1 MRRKFRDGRF
11 LTTEKI
17 SPLKEKTPEGYLLC
31 RDVPISRVGSF
42 EYSAAEV
49 GLPNIGRAVQV
60 WRPEEQIFNPET
72 IASFEAKPVVIGHA
86 RFADPDNWREI
97 AVGTTQ
103 NVRRGEGDKSDF
115 LLADLLLTDR
125 KAIEA
130 VESGDLKEVSCGY
143 DADTQETPQ
152 GIEQIGI
159 VGNHVALVVSA
170 RCSGCKIGDGSMT
183 TSLKTRLRKLFRDGN
198 EDAFNEEVDKL
209 QVQDDDAPDAAP
221 APAPTP
227 TLEERLAKLE
237 VTVAAL
243 AKGLAQKPVGDA
255 DTPPVPDAQAI
266 IGDAEALC
274 PGMKKPVGDAKG
286 GKFTRN
292 QIERVMRTALKGAGV
307 KQFGDSSELDGKAL
321 DIAFKAAVA
330 MSKSGKNP
338 RASGTRTSMPRGS
351 AGDITRGMFDY
362 TTEVKQNDTTT
373 PVADDGVLV
382 SLTATGKA
390 TPATDASKVYGIA
403 VRDYRQVGPDGKAWP
418 KDAFVCILR
427 RGYS

>member
-49 GLPNIGRAVQV
+49 GLPNIGHAVQV

-183 TSLKTRLRKLFRDGN
+183 ISLKTRLRKLFRDGN

-237 VTVAAL
+237 ATVAAL
-243 AKGLAQKPVGDA
+243 AKDLAQKPVGDA
-255 DTPPVPDAQAI
+255 DTPPVPDDDDELIDDPDAQAI

-338 RASGTRTSMPRGS
+338 RASGTRYGDS
-351 AGDITRGMFDY
+351 AEDSVNSIAY
-362 TTEVKQNDTTT
+362 VQKKLNDFWG
-373 PVADDGVLV
+373 A
-382 SLTATGKA
+382 K
-390 TPATDASKVYGIA
+390 
-403 VRDYRQVGPDGKAWP
+403 
-418 KDAFVCILR
+418 
-427 RGYS
+427 

>member
-49 GLPNIGRAVQV
+49 GLPNIGQAVQV

-209 QVQDDDAPDAAP
+209 QVQDGDAPDAAP
-221 APAPTP
+221 APAPTPAPTP

-237 VTVAAL
+237 ATVAAL
-243 AKGLAQKPVGDA
+243 AKGVAQKPVGDA
-255 DTPPVPDAQAI
+255 DTPSVPDDTVAPGDDELIDDPDAQAI

-338 RASGTRTSMPRGS
+338 KASGTRYGDS
-351 AGDITRGMFDY
+351 AEDSVNSIAY
-362 TTEVKQNDTTT
+362 VQKKLNDFWG
-373 PVADDGVLV
+373 A
-382 SLTATGKA
+382 K
-390 TPATDASKVYGIA
+390 
-403 VRDYRQVGPDGKAWP
+403 
-418 KDAFVCILR
+418 
-427 RGYS
+427 

>member
-49 GLPNIGRAVQV
+49 GLPNIGHAVQL

-130 VESGDLKEVSCGY
+130 VETGELKEVSCGY
-143 DADTQETPQ
+143 DADTQETPE

-209 QVQDDDAPDAAP
+209 QVKDADTPDPTPAP
-221 APAPTP
+221 APAP

-237 VTVAAL
+237 AAVADI

-255 DTPPVPDAQAI
+255 DTPPAPDAGTDQNDDELIDDPDAQAI

-292 QIERVMRTALKGAGV
+292 QIERVMRTALRGAGV

-338 RASGTRTSMPRGS
+338 KASGTRYGDS
-351 AGDITRGMFDY
+351 AEDSVNSIAY
-362 TTEVKQNDTTT
+362 VQKKLNDFWG
-373 PVADDGVLV
+373 A
-382 SLTATGKA
+382 K
-390 TPATDASKVYGIA
+390 
-403 VRDYRQVGPDGKAWP
+403 
-418 KDAFVCILR
+418 
-427 RGYS
+427 

>member
-49 GLPNIGRAVQV
+49 GLPNIGHAVQV

-209 QVQDDDAPDAAP
+209 QVQDDDDAPDAAP

-237 VTVAAL
+237 ATVAAL

-255 DTPPVPDAQAI
+255 DTPPVPDDDDELIDDPDAQAI

-338 RASGTRTSMPRGS
+338 RASGTRYGDS
-351 AGDITRGMFDY
+351 AEDSVNSIAY
-362 TTEVKQNDTTT
+362 VQKKLNDFWG
-373 PVADDGVLV
+373 A
-382 SLTATGKA
+382 K
-390 TPATDASKVYGIA
+390 
-403 VRDYRQVGPDGKAWP
+403 
-418 KDAFVCILR
+418 
-427 RGYS
+427 

>member
-49 GLPNIGRAVQV
+49 GLPNIGHAVQV

-143 DADTQETPQ
+143 DADTQETPE

-159 VGNHVALVVSA
+159 VGNHVALVVLA

-209 QVQDDDAPDAAP
+209 QVQDGDAPDAAP
-221 APAPTP
+221 APAPTPAPTP

-237 VTVAAL
+237 ATVAAL

-255 DTPPVPDAQAI
+255 DTPPVPDNTVDPDDDDELIDDPAAQAI

-292 QIERVMRTALKGAGV
+292 QIERVMRTALKGAVV

-338 RASGTRTSMPRGS
+338 KASGTRYGDS
-351 AGDITRGMFDY
+351 AEDSVNSIAY
-362 TTEVKQNDTTT
+362 VQKKLNDFWG
-373 PVADDGVLV
+373 A
-382 SLTATGKA
+382 K
-390 TPATDASKVYGIA
+390 
-403 VRDYRQVGPDGKAWP
+403 
-418 KDAFVCILR
+418 
-427 RGYS
+427 

>member
-49 GLPNIGRAVQV
+49 GLPNIGHAVQV

-237 VTVAAL
+237 AAVAAI
-243 AKGLAQKPVGDA
+243 AKAQTQKPVGDA
-255 DTPPVPDAQAI
+255 DTPPAPDDTVDPGDDDELIDDPDAQAI

-307 KQFGDSSELDGKAL
+307 QQFGDSSELDGKSL

-338 RASGTRTSMPRGS
+338 RASGTRYGDS
-351 AGDITRGMFDY
+351 AEDSVNSIAY
-362 TTEVKQNDTTT
+362 VQKKLNDFWG
-373 PVADDGVLV
+373 A
-382 SLTATGKA
+382 K
-390 TPATDASKVYGIA
+390 
-403 VRDYRQVGPDGKAWP
+403 
-418 KDAFVCILR
+418 
-427 RGYS
+427 

>member
-209 QVQDDDAPDAAP
+209 QVQDGDAPDGASAP
-221 APAPTP
+221 APTPAPTP

-237 VTVAAL
+237 AMVAAL
-243 AKGLAQKPVGDA
+243 AKGQAQKPVGDA
-255 DTPPVPDAQAI
+255 DTPPAPDAGADQNDDNELIDDPDAQAI

-286 GKFTRN
+286 SKFTRN

-338 RASGTRTSMPRGS
+338 KASGTRYGDS
-351 AGDITRGMFDY
+351 AEDSVNSIAY
-362 TTEVKQNDTTT
+362 VQKKLNDFWG
-373 PVADDGVLV
+373 A
-382 SLTATGKA
+382 K
-390 TPATDASKVYGIA
+390 
-403 VRDYRQVGPDGKAWP
+403 
-418 KDAFVCILR
+418 
-427 RGYS
+427 

>member
-143 DADTQETPQ
+143 DADTQETPE

-209 QVQDDDAPDAAP
+209 QVQDGDAPDATPAP
-221 APAPTP
+221 APTPAPTP

-237 VTVAAL
+237 AMVAAL
-243 AKGLAQKPVGDA
+243 AKGQAQKPVGDA
-255 DTPPVPDAQAI
+255 DTPPVPDDTVAPGDDDELIDDPDAQAI

-338 RASGTRTSMPRGS
+338 KASGTRYGDS
-351 AGDITRGMFDY
+351 AEDSVNSIAY
-362 TTEVKQNDTTT
+362 VQKKLNDFWG
-373 PVADDGVLV
+373 A
-382 SLTATGKA
+382 K
-390 TPATDASKVYGIA
+390 
-403 VRDYRQVGPDGKAWP
+403 
-418 KDAFVCILR
+418 
-427 RGYS
+427 

>member
-209 QVQDDDAPDAAP
+209 QVQDADEPNQAP
-221 APAPTP
+221 APTPTP
-227 TLEERLAKLE
+227 TLEERLTKLE
-237 VTVAAL
+237 AAVAAI
-243 AKGLAQKPVGDA
+243 AKAQAQKQPVGDA
-255 DTPPVPDAQAI
+255 DTPPAPDDTVDPDDDDELIDDPDAQAI

-338 RASGTRTSMPRGS
+338 KASGTRYGDS
-351 AGDITRGMFDY
+351 AEDSVNSIAY
-362 TTEVKQNDTTT
+362 VQKKLNDFWG
-373 PVADDGVLV
+373 A
-382 SLTATGKA
+382 K
-390 TPATDASKVYGIA
+390 
-403 VRDYRQVGPDGKAWP
+403 
-418 KDAFVCILR
+418 
-427 RGYS
+427 

>member
-49 GLPNIGRAVQV
+49 GLPNIGHAVQV

-209 QVQDDDAPDAAP
+209 QVQDGDAPDAAP
-221 APAPTP
+221 APAPTPAPTP

-237 VTVAAL
+237 ATVAAL

-255 DTPPVPDAQAI
+255 DTPPVPDDTVDPDDDDELIDDPDAQAI

-338 RASGTRTSMPRGS
+338 RASGTRYGDS
-351 AGDITRGMFDY
+351 AEDSVNSIAY
-362 TTEVKQNDTTT
+362 VQKKLNDFWG
-373 PVADDGVLV
+373 A
-382 SLTATGKA
+382 K
-390 TPATDASKVYGIA
+390 
-403 VRDYRQVGPDGKAWP
+403 
-418 KDAFVCILR
+418 
-427 RGYS
+427 

>member
-49 GLPNIGRAVQV
+49 GLPNIGHAVQV

-237 VTVAAL
+237 ATVAAL

-255 DTPPVPDAQAI
+255 DTPPVPDDVDELIDDPDAQAI

-338 RASGTRTSMPRGS
+338 RASGTRYGDS
-351 AGDITRGMFDY
+351 AEDSVNSIAY
-362 TTEVKQNDTTT
+362 VQKKLNDFWG
-373 PVADDGVLV
+373 A
-382 SLTATGKA
+382 K
-390 TPATDASKVYGIA
+390 
-403 VRDYRQVGPDGKAWP
+403 
-418 KDAFVCILR
+418 
-427 RGYS
+427 

>member
-227 TLEERLAKLE
+227 TLEERLAILE

-255 DTPPVPDAQAI
+255 DTPPVPDDDDELIDDPDAQAI

-338 RASGTRTSMPRGS
+338 RASGTRYGDS
-351 AGDITRGMFDY
+351 AEDSVNSIAY
-362 TTEVKQNDTTT
+362 VQKKLNDFWG
-373 PVADDGVLV
+373 A
-382 SLTATGKA
+382 K
-390 TPATDASKVYGIA
+390 
-403 VRDYRQVGPDGKAWP
+403 
-418 KDAFVCILR
+418 
-427 RGYS
+427 

>member
-209 QVQDDDAPDAAP
+209 QVQDGDAPDATPAP
-221 APAPTP
+221 APTPAPTP

-237 VTVAAL
+237 ATVAAL

-255 DTPPVPDAQAI
+255 DTPPVPDDTDDRDGDDELIDDPDAQAI

-338 RASGTRTSMPRGS
+338 KASGTRYGDS
-351 AGDITRGMFDY
+351 AEDSVNSIAY
-362 TTEVKQNDTTT
+362 VQKKLNDFWG
-373 PVADDGVLV
+373 A
-382 SLTATGKA
+382 K
-390 TPATDASKVYGIA
+390 
-403 VRDYRQVGPDGKAWP
+403 
-418 KDAFVCILR
+418 
-427 RGYS
+427 

>member
-31 RDVPISRVGSF
+31 REVPISRVGSF

-49 GLPNIGRAVQV
+49 GLPNIGSTVRVR
-60 WRPEEQIFNPET
+60 RPEEQIFNPET

-209 QVQDDDAPDAAP
+209 QVQDGDAPDAAP

-227 TLEERLAKLE
+227 APTPTLEGRLAKLE
-237 VTVAAL
+237 ATVAAL
-243 AKGLAQKPVGDA
+243 AKGVAQKPVGDA
-255 DTPPVPDAQAI
+255 DTPPVPDDTVDPDDDDELIDDPAAQAI

-307 KQFGDSSELDGKAL
+307 KQFGDSAELEGKAL

-338 RASGTRTSMPRGS
+338 KASGTRYGDS
-351 AGDITRGMFDY
+351 AEESVNSIAY
-362 TTEVKQNDTTT
+362 VQKKLNDFWG
-373 PVADDGVLV
+373 A
-382 SLTATGKA
+382 K
-390 TPATDASKVYGIA
+390 
-403 VRDYRQVGPDGKAWP
+403 
-418 KDAFVCILR
+418 
-427 RGYS
+427 

>member
-1 MRRKFRDGRF
+1 M
-11 LTTEKI
+11 
-17 SPLKEKTPEGYLLC
+17 
-31 RDVPISRVGSF
+31 
-42 EYSAAEV
+42 
-49 GLPNIGRAVQV
+49 

-209 QVQDDDAPDAAP
+209 QVQDGDAPDAAP
-221 APAPTP
+221 APAPTPAPTP

-237 VTVAAL
+237 ATVAAL

-255 DTPPVPDAQAI
+255 DTPPVPDDTVDPDDDDELIDDPDAQAI

-338 RASGTRTSMPRGS
+338 RASGTRYGDS
-351 AGDITRGMFDY
+351 AEDSVNSIAY
-362 TTEVKQNDTTT
+362 VQKKLNDFWG
-373 PVADDGVLV
+373 A
-382 SLTATGKA
+382 K
-390 TPATDASKVYGIA
+390 
-403 VRDYRQVGPDGKAWP
+403 
-418 KDAFVCILR
+418 
-427 RGYS
+427 

>member
-237 VTVAAL
+237 ATVAAL

-255 DTPPVPDAQAI
+255 DTPPVPDDDDELIDDPDAQAI

-338 RASGTRTSMPRGS
+338 RASGTRYGDS
-351 AGDITRGMFDY
+351 AEDSVNSIAY
-362 TTEVKQNDTTT
+362 VQKKLNDFWG
-373 PVADDGVLV
+373 A
-382 SLTATGKA
+382 K
-390 TPATDASKVYGIA
+390 
-403 VRDYRQVGPDGKAWP
+403 
-418 KDAFVCILR
+418 
-427 RGYS
+427 

>member
-60 WRPEEQIFNPET
+60 RRPEEQIFNPET

-237 VTVAAL
+237 ATVAAL

-255 DTPPVPDAQAI
+255 DTPPVPDDTVDPDDDDELIDDPDAQAI

-338 RASGTRTSMPRGS
+338 RASGTRYGDS
-351 AGDITRGMFDY
+351 AEDSVNSIAY
-362 TTEVKQNDTTT
+362 VQKKLNDFWG
-373 PVADDGVLV
+373 A
-382 SLTATGKA
+382 K
-390 TPATDASKVYGIA
+390 
-403 VRDYRQVGPDGKAWP
+403 
-418 KDAFVCILR
+418 
-427 RGYS
+427 

>member
-49 GLPNIGRAVQV
+49 GLPNIGHAVQV

-143 DADTQETPQ
+143 DADTQETPE

-209 QVQDDDAPDAAP
+209 QVQDGDAPDAAP
-221 APAPTP
+221 APAPTPAPTP

-237 VTVAAL
+237 ATVAAL

-255 DTPPVPDAQAI
+255 DTPPVPDNTVDPDDDDELIDDPAAQAI

-338 RASGTRTSMPRGS
+338 KASGTRYGDS
-351 AGDITRGMFDY
+351 AEDSVNSIAY
-362 TTEVKQNDTTT
+362 VQKKLNDFWG
-373 PVADDGVLV
+373 A
-382 SLTATGKA
+382 K
-390 TPATDASKVYGIA
+390 
-403 VRDYRQVGPDGKAWP
+403 
-418 KDAFVCILR
+418 
-427 RGYS
+427 

>member
-209 QVQDDDAPDAAP
+209 QVQDGDAPDAAP
-221 APAPTP
+221 APAPTPAPTP

-237 VTVAAL
+237 ATVAAL

-255 DTPPVPDAQAI
+255 DTPPVPDDTVDPDDDDELIDDPDAQAI

-338 RASGTRTSMPRGS
+338 RASGTRYGDS
-351 AGDITRGMFDY
+351 AEDSVNSIAY
-362 TTEVKQNDTTT
+362 VQKKLNDFWG
-373 PVADDGVLV
+373 A
-382 SLTATGKA
+382 K
-390 TPATDASKVYGIA
+390 
-403 VRDYRQVGPDGKAWP
+403 
-418 KDAFVCILR
+418 
-427 RGYS
+427 

>member
-209 QVQDDDAPDAAP
+209 QVQDGDAPDAAP
-221 APAPTP
+221 APAPTPAPTP

-237 VTVAAL
+237 ATVAAL

-255 DTPPVPDAQAI
+255 DTPPVPDDTVDPDDEPIDDPDAQAI

-338 RASGTRTSMPRGS
+338 KASGTRYGDS
-351 AGDITRGMFDY
+351 AEDSVNSIAY
-362 TTEVKQNDTTT
+362 VQKKLNDFWG
-373 PVADDGVLV
+373 A
-382 SLTATGKA
+382 K
-390 TPATDASKVYGIA
+390 
-403 VRDYRQVGPDGKAWP
+403 
-418 KDAFVCILR
+418 
-427 RGYS
+427 

>member
-1 MRRKFRDGRF
+1 M
-11 LTTEKI
+11 
-17 SPLKEKTPEGYLLC
+17 
-31 RDVPISRVGSF
+31 
-42 EYSAAEV
+42 
-49 GLPNIGRAVQV
+49 PNIGHAVQV

-209 QVQDDDAPDAAP
+209 QVQDGDAPDAAP
-221 APAPTP
+221 APAPTPAPTP

-237 VTVAAL
+237 AMVAAI
-243 AKGLAQKPVGDA
+243 AKAQTQKSVGDA
-255 DTPPVPDAQAI
+255 DTPPAPDAGADQNDDNELIDDPDAQAI

-307 KQFGDSSELDGKAL
+307 QQFGDSSELDGKAL

-338 RASGTRTSMPRGS
+338 KASGTRYGDS
-351 AGDITRGMFDY
+351 AEDSVNSIAY
-362 TTEVKQNDTTT
+362 VQKKLNDFWG
-373 PVADDGVLV
+373 A
-382 SLTATGKA
+382 K
-390 TPATDASKVYGIA
+390 
-403 VRDYRQVGPDGKAWP
+403 
-418 KDAFVCILR
+418 
-427 RGYS
+427 

>member
-209 QVQDDDAPDAAP
+209 QVQDGDAPDATPAP
-221 APAPTP
+221 APTPAPTP

-237 VTVAAL
+237 AMVAAL
-243 AKGLAQKPVGDA
+243 TKGQAQKPVGDA
-255 DTPPVPDAQAI
+255 DTPPVPDDTVDPDDDDELIDDPDAQAI

-338 RASGTRTSMPRGS
+338 KASGTRYGDS
-351 AGDITRGMFDY
+351 AEDSVNSIAY
-362 TTEVKQNDTTT
+362 VQKKLNDFWG
-373 PVADDGVLV
+373 A
-382 SLTATGKA
+382 K
-390 TPATDASKVYGIA
+390 
-403 VRDYRQVGPDGKAWP
+403 
-418 KDAFVCILR
+418 
-427 RGYS
+427 

>member
-49 GLPNIGRAVQV
+49 GLPNIGHAVQV

-125 KAIEA
+125 KAIEV

-143 DADTQETPQ
+143 DADKQETPQ

-237 VTVAAL
+237 ATVAAL

-255 DTPPVPDAQAI
+255 DTPPVPDDDDELIDDPDAQAI

-338 RASGTRTSMPRGS
+338 RASGTRYGDS
-351 AGDITRGMFDY
+351 AEDSVNSIAY
-362 TTEVKQNDTTT
+362 VQKKLNDFWG
-373 PVADDGVLV
+373 A
-382 SLTATGKA
+382 K
-390 TPATDASKVYGIA
+390 
-403 VRDYRQVGPDGKAWP
+403 
-418 KDAFVCILR
+418 
-427 RGYS
+427 

>member
-49 GLPNIGRAVQV
+49 GLPNLTGSPVHV
-60 WRPEEQIFNPET
+60 LRPEEQIFNPET

-143 DADTQETPQ
+143 DADTQETPE

-209 QVQDDDAPDAAP
+209 QVQDADPEP
-221 APAPTP
+221 TPAPTP

-237 VTVAAL
+237 AMVAAL
-243 AKGLAQKPVGDA
+243 AKGQAQKPVGDA
-255 DTPPVPDAQAI
+255 DTPPAPDAGADQNDDNELIDDPDAQAI

-338 RASGTRTSMPRGS
+338 KASGTRYGDS
-351 AGDITRGMFDY
+351 AEDSVNSIAY
-362 TTEVKQNDTTT
+362 VQKKLNDFWG
-373 PVADDGVLV
+373 A
-382 SLTATGKA
+382 K
-390 TPATDASKVYGIA
+390 
-403 VRDYRQVGPDGKAWP
+403 
-418 KDAFVCILR
+418 
-427 RGYS
+427 

>member
-209 QVQDDDAPDAAP
+209 QVQDGDAPDGAP
-221 APAPTP
+221 APAPTPAPTP

-237 VTVAAL
+237 AAVAAI
-243 AKGLAQKPVGDA
+243 AKAQTQKPVGDA
-255 DTPPVPDAQAI
+255 DTPPAPNAGADQNDDNELIDDPDAQAI

-338 RASGTRTSMPRGS
+338 KASGTRYGDS
-351 AGDITRGMFDY
+351 AEDSVNSIAY
-362 TTEVKQNDTTT
+362 VQKKLNDFWG
-373 PVADDGVLV
+373 A
-382 SLTATGKA
+382 K
-390 TPATDASKVYGIA
+390 
-403 VRDYRQVGPDGKAWP
+403 
-418 KDAFVCILR
+418 
-427 RGYS
+427 

>member
-183 TSLKTRLRKLFRDGN
+183 TGLKTRLRKLFRDGN

-237 VTVAAL
+237 AAVAAL
-243 AKGLAQKPVGDA
+243 AKGPAQKPVGDA
-255 DTPPVPDAQAI
+255 DTPPVPDDDDELIDDPDAQAI

-338 RASGTRTSMPRGS
+338 RASGTRYGDS
-351 AGDITRGMFDY
+351 AEDSVNSIAY
-362 TTEVKQNDTTT
+362 VQKKLNDFWG
-373 PVADDGVLV
+373 A
-382 SLTATGKA
+382 K
-390 TPATDASKVYGIA
+390 
-403 VRDYRQVGPDGKAWP
+403 
-418 KDAFVCILR
+418 
-427 RGYS
+427 

>member
-49 GLPNIGRAVQV
+49 GLPNLTGSPVHV
-60 WRPEEQIFNPET
+60 LRPEEQIFNPET

-130 VESGDLKEVSCGY
+130 VERGDLKEVSCGY
-143 DADTQETPQ
+143 DADTQETPE

-209 QVQDDDAPDAAP
+209 QVQDGEAPDATPAP
-221 APAPTP
+221 APTSAPTP

-237 VTVAAL
+237 AAVAAI
-243 AKGLAQKPVGDA
+243 AKAQTQKPVGDA
-255 DTPPVPDAQAI
+255 DTPPAPDAGADQNDDNELIDDPDAQAI

-338 RASGTRTSMPRGS
+338 KASGTRYGDS
-351 AGDITRGMFDY
+351 AEDSVNSIAY
-362 TTEVKQNDTTT
+362 VQKKLNDFWG
-373 PVADDGVLV
+373 A
-382 SLTATGKA
+382 K
-390 TPATDASKVYGIA
+390 
-403 VRDYRQVGPDGKAWP
+403 
-418 KDAFVCILR
+418 
-427 RGYS
+427 

>member
-49 GLPNIGRAVQV
+49 GLPNIGHAVQV

-227 TLEERLAKLE
+227 TLEELLAKLE
-237 VTVAAL
+237 ATVAAL

-255 DTPPVPDAQAI
+255 DTPPVPDDDDELIDDPDAQAI

-338 RASGTRTSMPRGS
+338 RASGTRYGDS
-351 AGDITRGMFDY
+351 AEDSVNSIAY
-362 TTEVKQNDTTT
+362 VQKKLNDFWG
-373 PVADDGVLV
+373 A
-382 SLTATGKA
+382 K
-390 TPATDASKVYGIA
+390 
-403 VRDYRQVGPDGKAWP
+403 
-418 KDAFVCILR
+418 
-427 RGYS
+427 

>member
-49 GLPNIGRAVQV
+49 GLPNIGHVVQV

-143 DADTQETPQ
+143 DADTQETPE

-209 QVQDDDAPDAAP
+209 QVQDGDAPDAAP
-221 APAPTP
+221 APAPTPAPTP

-237 VTVAAL
+237 ATVAAL
-243 AKGLAQKPVGDA
+243 AKGVAQKPVGDA
-255 DTPPVPDAQAI
+255 DTPPVPDDTVDPDDELIDDPDAQAI

-338 RASGTRTSMPRGS
+338 KASGTRYGDS
-351 AGDITRGMFDY
+351 AEDSVNSIAY
-362 TTEVKQNDTTT
+362 VQKKLNDFWG
-373 PVADDGVLV
+373 A
-382 SLTATGKA
+382 K
-390 TPATDASKVYGIA
+390 
-403 VRDYRQVGPDGKAWP
+403 
-418 KDAFVCILR
+418 
-427 RGYS
+427 

>member
-49 GLPNIGRAVQV
+49 GLPNIGHAVQV

-103 NVRRGEGDKSDF
+103 TVRRGEGDKSDF

-237 VTVAAL
+237 ATVAAL

-255 DTPPVPDAQAI
+255 DTPPVPDDDDELIDDPDAQAI

-338 RASGTRTSMPRGS
+338 RASGTRYGDS
-351 AGDITRGMFDY
+351 AEDSVNSIAY
-362 TTEVKQNDTTT
+362 VQKKLNDFWG
-373 PVADDGVLV
+373 A
-382 SLTATGKA
+382 K
-390 TPATDASKVYGIA
+390 
-403 VRDYRQVGPDGKAWP
+403 
-418 KDAFVCILR
+418 
-427 RGYS
+427 

>member
-49 GLPNIGRAVQV
+49 GLPNIGHAVQV

-209 QVQDDDAPDAAP
+209 QVQDGDAPDATPAP
-221 APAPTP
+221 APTPAPTP

-237 VTVAAL
+237 AMVAAL
-243 AKGLAQKPVGDA
+243 AKGQAQKPVGDA
-255 DTPPVPDAQAI
+255 DTPPAPDAGADQNDDNELIDDPDAQAI

-338 RASGTRTSMPRGS
+338 KASGTRYGDS
-351 AGDITRGMFDY
+351 AEDSVNSIAY
-362 TTEVKQNDTTT
+362 VQKKLNDFWG
-373 PVADDGVLV
+373 A
-382 SLTATGKA
+382 K
-390 TPATDASKVYGIA
+390 
-403 VRDYRQVGPDGKAWP
+403 
-418 KDAFVCILR
+418 
-427 RGYS
+427 

>member
-49 GLPNIGRAVQV
+49 GLPNIGHAVQV

-170 RCSGCKIGDGSMT
+170 RCSGCKIGDGSMAN
-183 TSLKTRLRKLFRDGN
+183 SLKTRLRKLFRDGN

-227 TLEERLAKLE
+227 TLEERLTKLE
-237 VTVAAL
+237 AAVAAI
-243 AKGLAQKPVGDA
+243 AKAQAQKPVGDA
-255 DTPPVPDAQAI
+255 DTPPVPDDTVDPDDDDELIDDPDAQAI

-338 RASGTRTSMPRGS
+338 RASGTRYGDS
-351 AGDITRGMFDY
+351 AEDSVNSIAY
-362 TTEVKQNDTTT
+362 VQKKLNDFWG
-373 PVADDGVLV
+373 A
-382 SLTATGKA
+382 K
-390 TPATDASKVYGIA
+390 
-403 VRDYRQVGPDGKAWP
+403 
-418 KDAFVCILR
+418 
-427 RGYS
+427 

>member
-209 QVQDDDAPDAAP
+209 QVQDADPEPAP
-221 APAPTP
+221 APTPTPTPAPTP

-237 VTVAAL
+237 AMVAAL
-243 AKGLAQKPVGDA
+243 AKGQAQKPVGDA
-255 DTPPVPDAQAI
+255 DTPPAPDAGADQNDDNELIDDPDAQAI

-338 RASGTRTSMPRGS
+338 KASGTRYGDS
-351 AGDITRGMFDY
+351 AEDSVNSIAY
-362 TTEVKQNDTTT
+362 VQKKLNDFWG
-373 PVADDGVLV
+373 A
-382 SLTATGKA
+382 K
-390 TPATDASKVYGIA
+390 
-403 VRDYRQVGPDGKAWP
+403 
-418 KDAFVCILR
+418 
-427 RGYS
+427 

>member
-49 GLPNIGRAVQV
+49 GLPNIGHAVQV

-209 QVQDDDAPDAAP
+209 QVQDGDAPDGAP
-221 APAPTP
+221 APAPTPAPTP

-237 VTVAAL
+237 ATVAAL

-255 DTPPVPDAQAI
+255 DTPPVPNDTVDPDDEPIDDPDAQAI

-338 RASGTRTSMPRGS
+338 KASGTRYADS
-351 AGDITRGMFDY
+351 AEDSVNSIAY
-362 TTEVKQNDTTT
+362 VQKKLNDFWG
-373 PVADDGVLV
+373 A
-382 SLTATGKA
+382 K
-390 TPATDASKVYGIA
+390 
-403 VRDYRQVGPDGKAWP
+403 
-418 KDAFVCILR
+418 
-427 RGYS
+427 

>member
-49 GLPNIGRAVQV
+49 GLPNIGHAVQV

-183 TSLKTRLRKLFRDGN
+183 TSSLKTRLRKLFRDGN

-209 QVQDDDAPDAAP
+209 RVQDDDAPDAAP

-237 VTVAAL
+237 ATVAAL

-255 DTPPVPDAQAI
+255 DTPPVPDDTVDPDDDDELIDDPDAQAI

-338 RASGTRTSMPRGS
+338 KASETRYGDS
-351 AGDITRGMFDY
+351 AEDSVNSIAY
-362 TTEVKQNDTTT
+362 VQKKLNDFWG
-373 PVADDGVLV
+373 A
-382 SLTATGKA
+382 K
-390 TPATDASKVYGIA
+390 
-403 VRDYRQVGPDGKAWP
+403 
-418 KDAFVCILR
+418 
-427 RGYS
+427 

>member
-49 GLPNIGRAVQV
+49 GLPNIGHAVQV

-227 TLEERLAKLE
+227 TLEEHLAKLE
-237 VTVAAL
+237 ATVAAL

-255 DTPPVPDAQAI
+255 DTPPVPDDDDELIDDPDAQAI

-338 RASGTRTSMPRGS
+338 RASGTRYGDS
-351 AGDITRGMFDY
+351 AEDSVNSIAY
-362 TTEVKQNDTTT
+362 VQKKLNDFWG
-373 PVADDGVLV
+373 A
-382 SLTATGKA
+382 K
-390 TPATDASKVYGIA
+390 
-403 VRDYRQVGPDGKAWP
+403 
-418 KDAFVCILR
+418 
-427 RGYS
+427 

>member
-209 QVQDDDAPDAAP
+209 QVQDGDAPDGAP
-221 APAPTP
+221 APAPTPAPTP

-237 VTVAAL
+237 AAVAAI
-243 AKGLAQKPVGDA
+243 AKAQTQKPMGDA
-255 DTPPVPDAQAI
+255 DTPPAPNAGADQNDDNELIDDPDAQAI

-338 RASGTRTSMPRGS
+338 KASGTRYGDS
-351 AGDITRGMFDY
+351 AEDSVNSIAY
-362 TTEVKQNDTTT
+362 VQKKLNDFWG
-373 PVADDGVLV
+373 A
-382 SLTATGKA
+382 K
-390 TPATDASKVYGIA
+390 
-403 VRDYRQVGPDGKAWP
+403 
-418 KDAFVCILR
+418 
-427 RGYS
+427 

>member
-49 GLPNIGRAVQV
+49 GLPNIGHAVQV

-143 DADTQETPQ
+143 DVDTQETPQ

-183 TSLKTRLRKLFRDGN
+183 SSLKTRLRKLFRDGN

-237 VTVAAL
+237 ATVAAL

-255 DTPPVPDAQAI
+255 DTPPVPDDDDELIDDPDAQAI

-338 RASGTRTSMPRGS
+338 RASGTRYGDS
-351 AGDITRGMFDY
+351 AEDSVNSIAY
-362 TTEVKQNDTTT
+362 VQKKLNDFWG
-373 PVADDGVLV
+373 A
-382 SLTATGKA
+382 K
-390 TPATDASKVYGIA
+390 
-403 VRDYRQVGPDGKAWP
+403 
-418 KDAFVCILR
+418 
-427 RGYS
+427 

>member
-49 GLPNIGRAVQV
+49 GLPSLTGSPVHV
-60 WRPEEQIFNPET
+60 LRPEEQIFNPET

-143 DADTQETPQ
+143 DADTQETPE

-209 QVQDDDAPDAAP
+209 QVQDGEAPDATPASAP
-221 APAPTP
+221 TPAPTP

-237 VTVAAL
+237 AAVAAI
-243 AKGLAQKPVGDA
+243 AKAQTQKPMGDA
-255 DTPPVPDAQAI
+255 DTPPAPDAGADQNDDNELIDDPDAQAI

-338 RASGTRTSMPRGS
+338 RASGTRYGDS
-351 AGDITRGMFDY
+351 AEDSVNSIAY
-362 TTEVKQNDTTT
+362 VQKKLNDFWG
-373 PVADDGVLV
+373 A
-382 SLTATGKA
+382 K
-390 TPATDASKVYGIA
+390 
-403 VRDYRQVGPDGKAWP
+403 
-418 KDAFVCILR
+418 
-427 RGYS
+427 